1 MEFKVLS
8 PQTPSI
14 RFTIKITFS
23 KILIH
28 NFFLIL
34 LVFIVLLGE
43 NKGSPS
49 IADPYLFEGAHGPTF
64 II

>member
-1 MEFKVLS
+1 M
-8 PQTPSI
+8 
-14 RFTIKITFS
+14 
-23 KILIH
+23 
-28 NFFLIL
+28 FFLVL
-34 LVFIVLLGE
+34 LVFIVLLGD